1 MPTKTKNIVWRQI
14 VNLPNVIKALNWLK
28 QNNKHYKNIIINE
41 DVEIDYINSELKE
54 TINCHNNLSENSMLE
69 FRDNSYD
76 IESHF
81 TIQELKSNND
91 QNAIDKYS
99 MKNINSNIIN
109 ERDKNLDYFCFPS
122 LFPYGTG

>member
-109 ERDKNLDYFCFPS
+109 ERDKNLDHFCFLS
-122 LFPYGTG
+122 LFPSGTG